1 MSKAFYFPT
10 ATWFVLRIL
19 VSVLDLDNAAFPLP
33 GGCPLLGAT
42 SSADCC
48 ISLYDVKSVR
58 LDDQAHRMR
67 LMIKP
72 ELGGACRDRT
82 DDPLLA
88 KQMLSQLSY
97 APVLSGITRFRL
109 VRRDAPMAA
118 A

>member
-88 KQMLSQLSY
+88 KQMLSQLS
-97 APVLSGITRFRL
+97 
-109 VRRDAPMAA
+109 
-118 A
+118 